1 VTRAKLIAVLAV
13 ASVTVPIAVASTGPT
28 VPWTRADILAAVRA
42 LGYPSG
48 LPRRLACTG
57 MGAADTSGRYASFRC
72 KATYGHHRSRRFQIA
87 GQGEGGWLCAGKTI
101 AGCKLLR
108 RGFVS
113 RATVG
118 SEGFDAAANSAARGW
133 MTNKYGT
140 YQVTHYCTA
149 STSTS
154 SSSYTC
160 DFHVSSAKITV
171 ALTFIVAKRGYLL
184 TASAS

>member
-1 VTRAKLIAVLAV
+1 MKRAKLIAVLAV
-13 ASVTVPIAVASTGPT
+13 TSAVVPIAVASTGPT
-28 VPWTRADILAAVRA
+28 VPWTRGNMIAAVRA
-42 LGYPSG
+42 LGYPRG
-48 LPRRLACTG
+48 LARKLACTG

-72 KATYGHHRSRRFQIA
+72 KATYTHHRSRRFQIA
-87 GQGEGGWLCAGKTI
+87 GRGEGGWLCAGKTI

-113 RATVG
+113 KGMVTA
-118 SEGFDAAANSAARGW
+118 EGFDAAANSAARGW
-133 MTNKYGT
+133 VTNKYGT
-140 YQVTHYCTA
+140 YQVTRYCTA
-149 STSTS
+149 STSTA

-160 DFHVSSAKITV
+160 DFHVSSGNITV